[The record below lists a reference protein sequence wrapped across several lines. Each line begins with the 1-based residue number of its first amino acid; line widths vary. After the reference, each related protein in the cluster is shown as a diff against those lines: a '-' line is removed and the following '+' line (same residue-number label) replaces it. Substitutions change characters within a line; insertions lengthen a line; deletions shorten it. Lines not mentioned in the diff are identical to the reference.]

1 MQQWD
6 VVVVITALVGL
17 FAAVIG
23 PIVRLTKAIARLNT
37 TMESVERDVVELTA
51 NNRES
56 HERLWSNAH
65 RQDQVLCDHES
76 RIRVME
82 DER

>member
-6 VVVVITALVGL
+6 IVVVITALAGL
-17 FAAVIG
+17 FATVVA
-23 PIVRLTKAIARLNT
+23 PIVKLTRAITRLTVA
-37 TMESVERDVVELTA
+37 MEAMEKNVTELTTSNSA
-51 NNRES
+51 S
-56 HERLWSNAH
+56 HERLWAH
-65 RQDQVLCDHES
+65 ENRQDSILADHES